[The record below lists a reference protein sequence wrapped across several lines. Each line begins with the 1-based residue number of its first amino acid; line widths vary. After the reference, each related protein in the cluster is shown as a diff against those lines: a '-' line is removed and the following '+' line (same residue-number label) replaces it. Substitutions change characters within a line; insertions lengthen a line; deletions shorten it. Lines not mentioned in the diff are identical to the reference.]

1 MSTAVLVA
9 DGLADQGF
17 EVRDPVME
25 NLHFLKVINA
35 RHAYCEIMI
44 SETGAVTWEYRRF
57 DGRLGPAQIT
67 AMVMSILG
75 AGNDGRD
82 DGPLAQQP
90 GLTLKGIVGQA
101 SRERG
106 MQAAITILDPDDFCE
121 LDAEVRITNP
131 AMPSRG
137 AVQVNDEGM
146 IIWDCCLTEPT
157 AGHDGINPG
166 RASHDDHQGP
176 SARRAGQLMT

>member
-1 MSTAVLVA
+1 
-9 DGLADQGF
+9 
-17 EVRDPVME
+17 
-25 NLHFLKVINA
+25 
-35 RHAYCEIMI
+35 
-44 SETGAVTWEYRRF
+44 
-57 DGRLGPAQIT
+57 
-67 AMVMSILG
+67 
-75 AGNDGRD
+75 
-82 DGPLAQQP
+82 
-90 GLTLKGIVGQA
+90 
-101 SRERG
+101 

>member
-1 MSTAVLVA
+1 
-9 DGLADQGF
+9 
-17 EVRDPVME
+17 ME

-44 SETGAVTWEYRRF
+44 SEAGAVAWEYRRF
-57 DGRLGPAQIT
+57 DGRLGPAQII

-82 DGPLAQQP
+82 GESLAQQP

-101 SRERG
+101 SRKRG
-106 MQAAITILDPDDFCE
+106 MQAALTILNQDDFCE
-121 LDAEVRITNP
+121 LDVEVRITNP
-131 AMPSRG
+131 AMPGRG

-146 IIWDCCLTEPT
+146 ILWDCLLTGPT
-157 AGHDGINPG
+157 GDPDGITL
-166 RASHDDHQGP
+166 DKLVKTIV
-176 SARRAGQLMT
+176 SALALAGQTN

>member
-9 DGLADQGF
+9 DGLTDQGF

-25 NLHFLKVINA
+25 NSYFLKVTNA
-35 RHAYCEIMI
+35 RHAYCEIMM
-44 SETGAVTWEYRRF
+44 SKTGSVTWEYRRF

-75 AGNDGRD
+75 AGNDSRG
-82 DGPLAQQP
+82 GKSLAQQP

-106 MQAAITILDPDDFCE
+106 MQAAVTILDPDDSCE
-121 LDAEVRITNP
+121 VDAEVCITNP

-137 AVQVNDEGM
+137 AVRVNDEGM
-146 IIWDCCLTEPT
+146 VLWDCCLSQS
-157 AGHDGINPG
+157 AADDNGITLDELVKTI
-166 RASHDDHQGP
+166 AD
-176 SARRAGQLMT
+176 ALALVGQVN